1 MEDFAIK
8 KKWDIAWV
16 SQIVNPIGDQFPD
29 EIKTGWV
36 IMSPCRGSDTVSALF
51 TKTSTNDYENYPGI
65 KRKSLQWWWLC
76 IWKV

>member
-16 SQIVNPIGDQFPD
+16 SQIVSPIGDQFPD

-51 TKTSTNDYENYPGI
+51 IKTCTNDYKIYPGI